1 MTIFIS
7 PNVYTGENAI
17 FNLKISQ
24 ITVRT
29 SFGHLKTIFASYLNF
44 RTYVPWRKTADSP
57 SFQRQQVEPL
67 PNQIEPCATNAKC
80 QRVHWSG
87 RAGDIAVGT

>member
-17 FNLKISQ
+17 FSLKISQ
-24 ITVRT
+24 NTVRT
-29 SFGHLKTIFASYLNF
+29 SFGHRKAIFANYNQF
-44 RTYVPWRKTADSP
+44 EFHVPWRKMEYSP
-57 SFQRQQVEPL
+57 SRQKQWVESL

-87 RAGDIAVGT
+87 RVGDIAVDM